1 MWLAG
6 ASLLA
11 IALGLGEA
19 SADGFSFQEI
29 IPLTGYY
36 EFRVAG
42 ADGGG
47 NGTDPGGAGA
57 VVGGELFLEAGNTLS
72 AVVGGGGGS
81 PRGAFPQYGGG
92 GGGGSFVFLDS
103 SYRGG
108 GLLFAAAGG
117 DGQSFFSEGFPGQP
131 GSAYGGHPA
140 GPASYGGSPD
150 PASPSEDRSPDL
162 SSRRSPDPSPTAAQ
176 GHVAIS
182 GVEGRE
188 ASAAAVAA
196 AMMAAAAAAA
206 FPALAATAAAILT

>member
-1 MWLAG
+1 MNRILQKRMWLAG

-29 IPLTGYY
+29 IPLTGYC

-57 VVGGELFLEAGNTLS
+57 VVGGELFLEAGKTLS

-117 DGQSFFSEGFPGQP
+117 DGQSFFLRGFR
-131 GSAYGGHPA
+131 ANREA
-140 GPASYGGSPD
+140 
-150 PASPSEDRSPDL
+150 RI
-162 SSRRSPDPSPTAAQ
+162 
-176 GHVAIS
+176 VAIRP
-182 GVEGRE
+182 VR
-188 ASAAAVAA
+188 
-196 AMMAAAAAAA
+196 
-206 FPALAATAAAILT
+206 

>member
-117 DGQSFFSEGFPGQP
+117 DGQSFFLRGFPANREARMVAIRP
-131 GSAYGGHPA
+131 VRRVME
-140 GPASYGGSPD
+140 
-150 PASPSEDRSPDL
+150 ASPEGAPSDHRSPDL

-182 GVEGRE
+182 GVDRRE
-188 ASAAAVAA
+188 AS
-196 AMMAAAAAAA
+196 AAAAAAA